1 MKLTYS
7 RIALPLAALAMAL
20 GLGACGRAEH
30 VAGSV
35 TGPSRGGAGSEV
47 SSGCPSLI
55 ANDANSSFDLI
66 TEVGACAQFRSNRVR
81 LETIADATELSVLA
95 MGPCIADDAP
105 TITITSAHANVFV
118 HGSNKSVTTT
128 GSRLTFGAVLPVGAA
143 VEPGIV
149 LASDALGNVFEII
162 FPELAGIG
170 TGSPIVRVQ
179 LARWNLA
186 LINSN
191 TSLDVT
197 FDFVAQQNGVRTFFK
212 GHCEGMHVNGTPVIN
227 GGGAA
232 IPPCPSTL
240 AGTAGA
246 VANQT
251 ADLVQFRPGRRARFE
266 VSGDVAANTLNAIGS
281 CAASD
286 APTIHITGG
295 RGNVFQTGSGKS
307 LTASGQELVF
317 GPVVSPGVAIEPG
330 VVLSTDQFGDVLEII
345 WPSLAGLPAGPPI
358 ARLQLQSWDSWI
370 QTGRVVDVT
379 MSFDVTGSDGSTAV
393 YTVRANHIMV
403 PVAR

>member
-1 MKLTYS
+1 MKLTYP
-7 RIALPLAALAMAL
+7 RIALPLAALAIAL

-35 TGPSRGGAGSEV
+35 TGPSRGGAGSEAA
-47 SSGCPSLI
+47 SGCPSLI
-55 ANDANSSFDLI
+55 ANDANSSFDMI
-66 TEVGACAQFRSNRVR
+66 TEVGTCAQFRSNRVR

-105 TITITSAHANVFV
+105 TISITSAHANVFV
-118 HGSNKSVTTT
+118 HGTNKSVTTT

-149 LASDALGNVFEII
+149 LATDALGNIFEII
-162 FPELAGIG
+162 FPELAGLG

-179 LARWNLA
+179 LTRWNLA

-212 GHCEGMHVNGTPVIN
+212 GHCEGMHVDGTPVVN

-232 IPPCPSTL
+232 MPPCPTTL
-240 AGTAGA
+240 TGTTGA
-246 VANQT
+246 TANT
-251 ADLVQFRPGRRARFE
+251 LADLVQFRPGKRARFE
-266 VSGDVAANTLNAIGS
+266 VTGDVATNTINAMGT

-295 RGNVFQTGSGKS
+295 RGNVFQSGSGKS
-307 LTASGQELVF
+307 VTVSGQELVF
-317 GPVVSPGVAIEPG
+317 GPIVSPGVAIEPG
-330 VVLSTDQFGDVLEII
+330 VVLGTDQFGDVLEII
-345 WPSLAGLPAGPPI
+345 WPSLAGLPAGAPI
-358 ARLQLQSWDSWI
+358 MRLELASWNSWI
-370 QTGRVVDVT
+370 QTGRQVDVT
-379 MSFDVTGSDGSTAV
+379 MEFNVTGPDGSTAT
-393 YTVRANHIMV
+393 YAVRANHITV